1 MKVFAIIVPGN
12 EISEFGFNNLKRSS
26 EEVGN
31 DFEIQAYKAS
41 PQYVTS
47 IMLERELMWNYPW
60 NQPVRDFAT
69 GLLKTPYKTA
79 NKISR
84 MSCAITHYELWKSC
98 YTDNENYLILE
109 HDAIWKKKLEDWVFD
124 NEKFDIIGINDPSGA
139 TRKSSLF
146 YELVQKKEDMIQRP
160 PVIDEEHI
168 PQGIAGNSAYIMKPS
183 GAKKMLDLV
192 AQFGLWPN
200 DAIMCRQLV
209 PTLGVTKTFFTGV
222 QGLPSTTT
230 L

>member
-1 MKVFAIIVPGN
+1 
-12 EISEFGFNNLKRSS
+12 
-26 EEVGN
+26 
-31 DFEIQAYKAS
+31 
-41 PQYVTS
+41 
-47 IMLERELMWNYPW
+47 
-60 NQPVRDFAT
+60 
-69 GLLKTPYKTA
+69 
-79 NKISR
+79 
-84 MSCAITHYELWKSC
+84 
-98 YTDNENYLILE
+98 
-109 HDAIWKKKLEDWVFD
+109 
-124 NEKFDIIGINDPSGA
+124 
-139 TRKSSLF
+139 
-146 YELVQKKEDMIQRP
+146 
-160 PVIDEEHI
+160 VIDEEHI